1 MCWGLK
7 NNAGVHLIQ
16 VTSGL
21 ILDFLYSKTTKKL
34 LANLEAGYVSY
45 DTSPEH
51 DYCDICTRHV
61 IKWWLK
67 IYDKRNIT
75 EYNSNTNTVRDDC

>member
-1 MCWGLK
+1 MQNEFSEHEVCQSPSTLDVQCADCTC

-61 IKWWLK
+61 IKW
-67 IYDKRNIT
+67 
-75 EYNSNTNTVRDDC
+75 